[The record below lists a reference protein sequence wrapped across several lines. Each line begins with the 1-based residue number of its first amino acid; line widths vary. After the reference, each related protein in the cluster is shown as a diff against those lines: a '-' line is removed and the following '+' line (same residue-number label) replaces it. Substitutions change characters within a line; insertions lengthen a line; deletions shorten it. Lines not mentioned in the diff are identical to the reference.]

1 MVFSS
6 EVFLFGF
13 LPAVLALYLLAPGA
27 RLKNVVLVLASLV
40 FYAWGGAQYVAL
52 VLGSSLVN
60 YAFGLWLSRLPG
72 DGTRQRRL
80 VVAGAV
86 AFDLAVLA
94 WFKYA
99 GFLSDNL
106 SFVTGGQIGRSVALS
121 QIYLPLGISFFT
133 FHAISYVVDVYR
145 RTSQARKNPLEVVLY
160 FVFFPQLIAGPIV
173 RYKDVAAQLARR
185 AVTLDGLAWGP
196 RRFVVGLGK
205 KVLIANTL
213 GACVDHVFNT
223 PAAEVSRPLAW
234 FALAAY
240 TLQIY
245 FDFSGYSDMAIGMAR
260 MFGFRFLE
268 NFDFPYVAKSM
279 REFWQRW
286 HISLS
291 RWFRDYLY
299 VPLGG
304 NRVAPWRVY
313 ANLAIVF
320 FLCGLWH
327 GAKWTFVVWGLIHGL
342 FLVLERAGL
351 VRRLAALSRAG
362 VLERIAALPAVRH
375 VYVLAVV
382 TFAWVFF
389 RADSFAYALAYL
401 RALVVQAPATKLGFW
416 GAADHETLLVFALGC
431 VLATPLLARR
441 VEAALRDETWR
452 PRIALAA
459 AAIPAGLALIFV
471 ASVAKLA
478 AGTYNP
484 FIYFRF

>member
-6 EVFLFGF
+6 EIFLFAF
-13 LPAVLALYLLAPGA
+13 LPLALGLYALMPSAPFKNAVLVAL
-27 RLKNVVLVLASLV
+27 SLV
-40 FYAWGGAQYVAL
+40 FYAWGGTMYVPLVVTSAL
-52 VLGSSLVN
+52 AN
-60 YAFGLWLSRLPG
+60 YGFGLALARLPG
-72 DGTRQRRL
+72 DATRDRRL

-86 AFDLAVLA
+86 AFDLAILV

-99 GFLSDNL
+99 GFLNDNL
-106 SFVTGGQIGRSVALS
+106 TFITGGHIGRSVALS

-133 FHAISYVVDVYR
+133 FHAISYVVDIYR
-145 RTSQARKNPLEVVLY
+145 RVSDARKNPLEVILY
-160 FVFFPQLIAGPIV
+160 FVFFPQLIAGPII
-173 RYKDVAAQLARR
+173 RYKDVAAQLSRR
-185 AVTLDGLAWGP
+185 HVTIDDFAYGA

-223 PAAEVSRPLAW
+223 PPSDVSRVLAW

-268 NFDFPYVAKSM
+268 NFDFPYVSRSI

-304 NRVAPWRVY
+304 NRVSPGRVY
-313 ANLAIVF
+313 VNLVVVF

-342 FLVLERAGL
+342 FLVLERAGAL
-351 VRRLAALSRAG
+351 RRFTATPGL
-362 VLERIAALPAVRH
+362 RH

-382 TFAWVFF
+382 MFAWVFF
-389 RADSFAYALAYL
+389 RSDSLAYALGYL
-401 RALVVQAPATKLGFW
+401 RTLVVQSAAPRLGFW
-416 GAADHETLLVFALGC
+416 SVAGHETIVVFAIGC
-431 VLATPLLARR
+431 VLATPVVARPLERALHDPARWGRLSFATLA
-441 VEAALRDETWR
+441 VPAAV
-452 PRIALAA
+452 AA
-459 AAIPAGLALIFV
+459 VFV
-471 ASVAKLA
+471 ACTAKLA

>member
-6 EVFLFGF
+6 EVFLFAF
-13 LPAVLALYLLAPGA
+13 LPAVLGLYFAMPGA
-27 RLKNVVLVLASLV
+27 RVKNAFLVLASIV
-40 FYAWGGAQYVAL
+40 FYAWGGAMYVPL
-52 VLGSSLVN
+52 VLGSALVN
-60 YAFGLWLSRLPG
+60 YAFGLALSRLPG
-72 DGTRQRRL
+72 VATRERRL
-80 VVAGAV
+80 LVGAAV
-86 AFDLAVLA
+86 AVNLAGLA

-99 GFLSDNL
+99 GFLNDNL
-106 SFVTGGQIGRSVALS
+106 SFITGGAIGRNVALS

-145 RTSQARKNPLEVVLY
+145 RTSEARKNPLEVMLY
-160 FVFFPQLIAGPIV
+160 FVFFPQLIAGPII
-173 RYKDVAAQLARR
+173 RYKDVAAQLSRR
-185 AVTLDGLAWGP
+185 VVTAEGFAYGV
-196 RRFVVGLGK
+196 RRFVVGLAK

-223 PAAEVSRPLAW
+223 PAAGVSQPLAW
-234 FALAAY
+234 FALGAY

-268 NFDFPYVAKSM
+268 NFDFPYVAGSV

-313 ANLAIVF
+313 LNLVIVF

-342 FLVLERAGL
+342 FLVLERVGAL
-351 VRRLAALSRAG
+351 RRITG
-362 VLERIAALPAVRH
+362 TPVVRH

-382 TFAWVFF
+382 MFAWVFF
-389 RADSFAYALAYL
+389 RADSFAYALGFL
-401 RALVVQAPATKLGFW
+401 KALVVPAAAPTLVFW
-416 GAADHETLLVFALGC
+416 AAADHETVVAFALGC
-431 VLATPLLARR
+431 VLATPFVARR
-441 VEAALRDETWR
+441 VEAALRESAWR
-452 PRIALAA
+452 TRIALGACAVPAA
-459 AAIPAGLALIFV
+459 LALMFA
-471 ASVAKLA
+471 ASVSKLA

>member
-1 MVFSS
+1 VVFSS

-13 LPAVLALYLLAPGA
+13 LPLALVVYLLAPGA
-27 RLKNVVLVLASLV
+27 PFKNAVLVALSLV
-40 FYAWGGAQYVAL
+40 FYAWGGTMFVPIVVVSAL
-52 VLGSSLVN
+52 AN
-60 YAFGLWLSRLPG
+60 YGFGLALSRLPG
-72 DGTRQRRL
+72 AGTRARRL
-80 VVAGAV
+80 VLAAAV
-86 AFDLAVLA
+86 TFDLALLA

-99 GFLSDNL
+99 GFLNDNL
-106 SFVTGGQIGRSVALS
+106 TFLTGGHIGRSVALS

-145 RTSQARKNPLEVVLY
+145 RTSEARRNPLEVLLY
-160 FVFFPQLIAGPIV
+160 FVFFPQLIAGPII
-173 RYKDVAAQLARR
+173 RYKDVAAQLSRR
-185 AVTLDGLAWGP
+185 AVTVDDFAYGV

-223 PAAEVSRPLAW
+223 PASSLSLPLAW

-268 NFDFPYVAKSM
+268 NFDFPYIARSI

-313 ANLAIVF
+313 ANLTIVF

-327 GAKWTFVVWGLIHGL
+327 GAKWTFVVWGLIHGA
-342 FLVLERAGL
+342 FLVLERAGAM
-351 VRRLAALSRAG
+351 RRITATP
-362 VLERIAALPAVRH
+362 VVRH
-375 VYVLAVV
+375 SYVLAVV
-382 TFAWVFF
+382 MFGWVFF
-389 RADSFAYALAYL
+389 RSDSFAYALGFL
-401 RALVVQAPATKLGFW
+401 RALVAPNTAPRLTFW

-431 VLATPLLARR
+431 VLATPVIARA
-441 VEAALRDETWR
+441 VERAIDTAPATWR
-452 PRIALAA
+452 GYALAA
-459 AAIPAGLALIFV
+459 AVLPASLALVFG
-471 ASVAKLA
+471 ASVVKLA

>member
-6 EVFLFGF
+6 EVFLFAF
-13 LPAVLALYLLAPGA
+13 LPAVLGLYFAMPGA
-27 RLKNVVLVLASLV
+27 RVKNGFLVLASIL
-40 FYAWGGAQYVAL
+40 FYAWGGAMYVPL
-52 VLGSSLVN
+52 VLGSALVN
-60 YAFGLWLSRLPG
+60 YGFGLALSRLPG
-72 DGTRQRRL
+72 VATRERRL
-80 VVAGAV
+80 LVGAAV
-86 AFDLAVLA
+86 ALNLAGLA
-94 WFKYA
+94 CFKYA
-99 GFLSDNL
+99 GFLNDNL
-106 SFVTGGQIGRSVALS
+106 SFISGGAIGRNVALS

-145 RTSQARKNPLEVVLY
+145 RTSEARKNPLEVMLY
-160 FVFFPQLIAGPIV
+160 FVFFPQLIAGPII
-173 RYKDVAAQLARR
+173 RYKDVAAQLSRR
-185 AVTLDGLAWGP
+185 VVTVEGFAYGV
-196 RRFVVGLGK
+196 RRFVVGLAK

-213 GACVDHVFNT
+213 GACVDHVFST
-223 PAAEVSRPLAW
+223 PAANVSQPLAW

-268 NFDFPYVAKSM
+268 NFDFPYVAGSV

-313 ANLAIVF
+313 LNLVIVF

-327 GAKWTFVVWGLIHGL
+327 GAKWTFVAWGLIHGL
-342 FLVLERAGL
+342 FLVLERIGAL
-351 VRRLAALSRAG
+351 RRITAAP
-362 VLERIAALPAVRH
+362 VVRH

-382 TFAWVFF
+382 MFAWVFF
-389 RADSFAYALAYL
+389 RADSFAYALAFL
-401 RALVVQAPATKLGFW
+401 KALVVPAAAPTLMLW
-416 GAADHETLLVFALGC
+416 GAADHETVVAFALGC
-431 VLATPLLARR
+431 VLATPFVARR
-441 VEAALRDETWR
+441 VEAALRESAWR
-452 PRIALAA
+452 ARIALGACA
-459 AAIPAGLALIFV
+459 VPAVLALIFA
-471 ASVAKLA
+471 ASVSKLA

>member
-6 EVFLFGF
+6 EVFLFAF
-13 LPAVLALYLLAPGA
+13 LPAVLALYFLAPGA
-27 RLKNVVLVLASLV
+27 LLKNVVLVVASIV
-40 FYAWGGAQYVAL
+40 FYAWGGTMYVPL
-52 VLGSSLVN
+52 VLGSALVN
-60 YAFGLWLSRLPG
+60 YGFGLALSRLPG
-72 DGTRQRRL
+72 GATRERRL
-80 VVAGAV
+80 VLAGAV

-99 GFLSDNL
+99 GFFADNL
-106 SFVTGGQIGRSVALS
+106 SFISGERIGRSVALS

-145 RTSQARKNPLEVVLY
+145 RTSEARKNPLEVVLY
-160 FVFFPQLIAGPIV
+160 FVFFPQLIAGPII

-185 AVTLDGLAWGP
+185 IVTLDGFAWGA

-213 GACVDHVFNT
+213 GACVDHVFST
-223 PAAEVSRPLAW
+223 PAADVSRPLAW

-268 NFDFPYVAKSM
+268 NFDFPYVATSI

-304 NRVAPWRVY
+304 NRLSPWRVY
-313 ANLAIVF
+313 ANLVIVF

-342 FLVLERAGL
+342 FLVLERVGAL
-351 VRRLAALSRAG
+351 RR
-362 VLERIAALPAVRH
+362 ITALPVVRN
-375 VYVLAVV
+375 VYVLGVV
-382 TFAWVFF
+382 MFAWVFF
-389 RADSFAYALAYL
+389 RADSFGYALGYL
-401 RALVVQAPATKLGFW
+401 RALALQAPAPRLGFW
-416 GAADHETLLVFALGC
+416 GAVDHETLLVFALGC

-441 VEAALRDETWR
+441 VEAALALRAWW
-452 PRIALAA
+452 PRIALGAGA
-459 AAIPAGLALIFV
+459 VPAGLALIFV

>member
-6 EVFLFGF
+6 EVFLFAF
-13 LPAVLALYLLAPGA
+13 LPAVLALYFLAPGA
-27 RLKNVVLVLASLV
+27 LLKNIVLVAASIV
-40 FYAWGGAQYVAL
+40 FYAWGGAMYVPL
-52 VLGSSLVN
+52 VLGSALVN
-60 YAFGLWLSRLPG
+60 YGFGLALSRLPG
-72 DGTRQRRL
+72 GATRERRL
-80 VVAGAV
+80 IVACAI
-86 AFDLAVLA
+86 AFDLSVLA

-99 GFLSDNL
+99 GFFADNL
-106 SFVTGGQIGRSVALS
+106 SFITGEQIGRTIALS

-145 RTSQARKNPLEVVLY
+145 RTSEARKNPLEVVLY
-160 FVFFPQLIAGPIV
+160 FVFFPQLIAGPII
-173 RYKDVAAQLARR
+173 RYKDVAEQLARR
-185 AVTLDGLAWGP
+185 AVTLDGFAWGA
-196 RRFVVGLGK
+196 RRFAVGLGK

-213 GACVDHVFNT
+213 GACVDHVFST
-223 PAAEVSRPLAW
+223 PAADVSRPLAW

-268 NFDFPYVAKSM
+268 NFNFPYVAASM

-304 NRVAPWRVY
+304 NRVSPWRVY

-342 FLVLERAGL
+342 FLVLERVGAL
-351 VRRLAALSRAG
+351 RR
-362 VLERIAALPAVRH
+362 VTALPVVRH
-375 VYVLAVV
+375 VYVLGVV
-382 TFAWVFF
+382 MVAWVFF
-389 RADSFAYALAYL
+389 RADSFAYALGYL
-401 RALVVQAPATKLGFW
+401 RALVLQAPAPRLNFW
-416 GAADHETLLVFALGC
+416 GAVDHETLLVFALGC

-441 VEAALRDETWR
+441 VEAALAERAWWCR
-452 PRIALAA
+452 VALGSAA
-459 AAIPAGLALIFV
+459 VPAGIVLIFV

-478 AGTYNP
+478 AGAYNP

>member
-1 MVFSS
+1 VVFSS

-13 LPAVLALYLLAPGA
+13 LPLALALYVAVPGA
-27 RLKNVVLVLASLV
+27 WLKNLALVALSLA
-40 FYAWGGAQYVAL
+40 FYAWGEGRFVAL
-52 VLGSSLVN
+52 VLGSALVN
-60 YAFGLWLSRLPG
+60 YGFALVLWRLPG
-72 DGTRQRRL
+72 EATRARRL
-80 VVAGAV
+80 VLAV
-86 AFDLAVLA
+86 AVAVDLGVLV

-99 GFLSDNL
+99 GFLADNL
-106 SFVTGGQIGRSVALS
+106 TFITGARIGRDVALS
-121 QIYLPLGISFFT
+121 QVYLPLGISFFT

-145 RTSQARKNPLEVVLY
+145 RTSPARTNPLEVVLY
-160 FVFFPQLIAGPIV
+160 FVFFPQLIAGPII

-185 AVTLDGLAWGP
+185 TVTLGDFAFGA

-213 GACVDHVFNT
+213 GVSVDRVFST
-223 PAAEVSRPLAW
+223 DPANVSTALAW

-268 NFDFPYVAKSM
+268 NFDFPYVAGSI

-304 NRVAPWRVY
+304 SRVAPWHVY
-313 ANLAIVF
+313 LNLVVVF

-327 GAKWTFVVWGLIHGL
+327 GAKWTFVLWGMLHGL
-342 FLVLERAGL
+342 FLVLERT
-351 VRRLAALSRAG
+351 G
-362 VLERIAALPAVRH
+362 VLRRVTATPIVRH
-375 VYVLAVV
+375 VYVMAVV
-382 TFAWVFF
+382 MLGWVFF
-389 RADSFAYALAYL
+389 RADSFGYALAYL
-401 RALVVQAPATKLGFW
+401 RTLVHQGPATTLGLR
-416 GAADHETLLVFALGC
+416 GVVDHETLLVFAIGC
-431 VLATPLLARR
+431 VLATPLVARR
-441 VEAALRDETWR
+441 VEAVLRDEGTRWAR
-452 PRIALAA
+452 VAFGVAA
-459 AAIPAGLALIFV
+459 VPAGLALIFV
-471 ASVAKLA
+471 ASTAKLA

-484 FIYFRF
+484 FVYFRF